1 MKVNQSESM
10 SIKKYNKTV
19 FVSFSSEEMYYYTY
33 IFGFRS
39 EDESNTSGS
48 SIDVHSVDIQSETFK
63 NLGVKEK
70 YDVLIELKE
79 TRKQNSWG
87 RLNEL
92 PKNSDTFSDFQVIL
106 SSTVLVLLSLTF
118 TCLLEILLKNL
129 SISCTRKKAL
139 FLTQNTPI
147 F

>member
-1 MKVNQSESM
+1 MVGSGYDQSTSSM
-10 SIKKYNKTV
+10 LHPIHKKYV
-19 FVSFSSEEMYYYTY
+19 FCS
-33 IFGFRS
+33 RS

-48 SIDVHSVDIQSETFK
+48 SIDVHSIDIQSESFK

-106 SSTVLVLLSLTF
+106 FLFVLELLCFTF
-118 TCLLEILLKNL
+118 T
-129 SISCTRKKAL
+129 
-139 FLTQNTPI
+139 
-147 F
+147 

>member
-1 MKVNQSESM
+1 MHLDNNLFTNSNGG
-10 SIKKYNKTV
+10 IYH
-19 FVSFSSEEMYYYTY
+19 YTY
-33 IFGFRS
+33 ILDSRS

-48 SIDVHSVDIQSETFK
+48 SIDLHSVDIQSESFK

-106 SSTVLVLLSLTF
+106 SSTVL
-118 TCLLEILLKNL
+118 
-129 SISCTRKKAL
+129 A
-139 FLTQNTPI
+139 
-147 F
+147 